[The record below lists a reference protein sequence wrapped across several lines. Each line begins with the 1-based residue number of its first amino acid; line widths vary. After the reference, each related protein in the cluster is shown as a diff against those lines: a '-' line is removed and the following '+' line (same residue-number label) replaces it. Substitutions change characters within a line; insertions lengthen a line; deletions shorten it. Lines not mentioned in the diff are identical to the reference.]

1 MIEQDKGRARAA
13 IEAVLFTT
21 GTAVSLKTLSA
32 ALELS
37 EEEIIGLLQEMQEAY
52 EKEDRGIR
60 IIRLEESYQL
70 CTKAEFFSTLV
81 RVASQPQRPVLTEV
95 MLEVLSIIAYRQPV
109 TKGEIERLRGVSSDY
124 AVNRLIEYGLVEEAG
139 RQNSPG
145 RPILFVTTES
155 FLRAFGISSVTEL
168 PRISDDT
175 VEEAMLE
182 AFRDAGITAEEF
194 NALKESSASEEG
206 EEDALKEGL
215 ITGESKEDSGNE
227 GGAGSAEPGTVPD
240 TGTESP
246 ESKAGEEKEGTE
258 I

>member
-1 MIEQDKGRARAA
+1 MIDEEKNRAKAA

-21 GTAVSLKTLSA
+21 GTTVSMKTLST

-37 EEEIIGLLQEMQEAY
+37 EEEIISVLQEMQEAY
-52 EKEDRGIR
+52 EQEDRGIR
-60 IIRLEESYQL
+60 IIRLEDAYQL
-70 CTKAEFFSTLV
+70 CTKSEFFSTLV
-81 RVASQPQRPVLTEV
+81 RVAQQPQRPVLTEV

-124 AVNRLIEYGLVEEAG
+124 AVNRLVEYGLVEEAG

-145 RPILFVTTES
+145 RPILFVTTEN
-155 FLRAFGISSVTEL
+155 FLRAFGISSVAEL

-182 AFRDAGITAEEF
+182 AFREAGITAEEF
-194 NALKESSASEEG
+194 NALKESGPENSSLEEAASDDEDEEMIAPEDEG
-206 EEDALKEGL
+206 EGKEG
-215 ITGESKEDSGNE
+215 
-227 GGAGSAEPGTVPD
+227 AE
-240 TGTESP
+240 
-246 ESKAGEEKEGTE
+246 

>member
-1 MIEQDKGRARAA
+1 MIEQEKSRAKAA

-37 EEEIIGLLQEMQEAY
+37 EEEIILLLQEMQEAY
-52 EKEDRGIR
+52 EQEDRGIR
-60 IIRLEESYQL
+60 IIRLEEAYQL

-124 AVNRLIEYGLVEEAG
+124 AVNRLVEYGLVEEAG

-145 RPILFVTTES
+145 RPILFVTTEN
-155 FLRAFGISSVTEL
+155 FLRAFGISSVAEL

-175 VEEAMLE
+175 VELAMLE
-182 AFRDAGITAEEF
+182 AFRETGITAEEF
-194 NALKESSASEEG
+194 NALKESSHTDEEAEDHASEE
-206 EEDALKEGL
+206 
-215 ITGESKEDSGNE
+215 S
-227 GGAGSAEPGTVPD
+227 SAEETAED
-240 TGTESP
+240 DR
-246 ESKAGEEKEGTE
+246 
-258 I
+258 